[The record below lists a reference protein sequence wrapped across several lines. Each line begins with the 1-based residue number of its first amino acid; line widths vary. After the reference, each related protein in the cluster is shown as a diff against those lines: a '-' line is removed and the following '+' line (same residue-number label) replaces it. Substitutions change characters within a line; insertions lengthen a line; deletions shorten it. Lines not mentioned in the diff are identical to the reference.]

1 MSSITIPRKRYEKMM
16 ELLKENHELKEEIKE
31 LKFENEEYIWL
42 GTSTHFGI
50 ENDKLKEENQ
60 ELKEQIKKQ
69 SQILKPM
76 SSIIEIQKSKLDELT
91 IGMTKVL
98 DTECE
103 LSEEIC
109 YLKKDNQKIDELKD
123 ELIKVK
129 IDFENLKKK
138 HWKMIMGY
146 TKNQSKLNQ
155 KPSLRLT

>member
-16 ELLKENHELKEEIKE
+16 ELLKENQELKEEIKE
-31 LKFENEEYIWL
+31 LKLENEEYIWL

-50 ENDKLKEENQ
+50 ENQ

>member
-31 LKFENEEYIWL
+31 LKLENEEYIWL

-50 ENDKLKEENQ
+50 ENQ